1 MKTYLVNASYLT
13 YLRAFIE
20 AEDEEQ
26 ALDLAHEMGGDG
38 FKQEGFGDWEIDQ
51 ITEMK
56 EVQHG

>member
-1 MKTYLVNASYLT
+1 
-13 YLRAFIE
+13 LRAFIE
-20 AEDEEQ
+20 AEDEEN

-56 EVQHG
+56 EAQHG

>member
-1 MKTYLVNASYLT
+1 MKTYLVTASYLT
-13 YLRAFIE
+13 YCRAFIE

-26 ALDLAHEMGGDG
+26 ACDIAHEMGGDG

-56 EVQHG
+56 EAQHG

>member
-26 ALDLAHEMGGDG
+26 
-38 FKQEGFGDWEIDQ
+38 
-51 ITEMK
+51 
-56 EVQHG
+56 EVEYVEEEED